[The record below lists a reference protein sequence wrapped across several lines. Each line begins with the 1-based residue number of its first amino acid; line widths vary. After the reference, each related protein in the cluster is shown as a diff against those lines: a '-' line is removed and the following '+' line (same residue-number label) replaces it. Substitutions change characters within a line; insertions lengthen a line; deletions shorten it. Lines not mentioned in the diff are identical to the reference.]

1 MANNTEDVERILR
14 FNCPEG
20 CDGKGSYPEMG
31 ADGEW
36 EQGQCQWC
44 FEYGMPARDAIQS
57 IIRTEKLKLLAEVR
71 ERVVGE
77 HKPKTRGLTQHPNNA
92 AYWTKASQAEFDL
105 IEQQLNNLYKLEA
118 EL

>member
-44 FEYGMPARDAIQS
+44 FEYGMPAREAIQQEAN
-57 IIRTEKLKLLAEVR
+57 RQKLELLELLIYHYNNTTKS
-71 ERVVGE
+71 GE
-77 HKPKTRGLTQHPNNA
+77 TMQSLKK
-92 AYWTKASQAEFDL
+92 E
-105 IEQQLNNLYKLEA
+105 LEA
-118 EL
+118 ERNKLNNPDGDVK